1 MNLLAK
7 VLIGTAVVATTGA
20 TTGAIIAVVVDK
32 KEHDKAQKK
41 VDEATSEI
49 AKAKAVVARN
59 DRDEKSIIGRIKK
72 FVQKKV
78 IKFLAWVA
86 LHMEQIEAASAVIG
100 LGSACFSI
108 ASAVRDFKRG
118 NDLSN
123 QITDMQEDIKLI
135 RYYQDEDAKAI
146 NHNNKVFAT
155 SLEHICDATGV
166 DGKELK
172 DAIDNC
178 DPGFLDNN
186 DLMNTLDAIKKDK
199 KTA

>member
-1 MNLLAK
+1 MNMLTK
-7 VLIGTAVVATTGA
+7 VLIGAAGVVAVGTVVAVVTRKEEQHNDVAEQ
-20 TTGAIIAVVVDK
+20 AVK
-32 KEHDKAQKK
+32 K
-41 VDEATSEI
+41 DE
-49 AKAKAVVARN
+49 N
-59 DRDEKSIIGRIKK
+59 GSILKRIQR
-72 FVQKKV
+72 FVKKKV

-100 LGSACFSI
+100 LGSACFGI

-135 RYYQDEDAKAI
+135 RYYQDEDIKAI

-166 DGKELK
+166 DAKELK
-172 DAIDNC
+172 DALDNC
-178 DPGFLDNN
+178 DPGFWDNN